1 MIERKNL
8 EGLWLKAG
16 RSGFDGIKLVQ
27 NIGMPIS
34 FRASADGYET
44 KVFTLDVDAPFYTV
58 NLVLNELKVERGD
71 LQLNGAKKLMVF
83 LDSEELDALPQ
94 LAKQRKAGLHN
105 IVVVDP
111 KTRKRLK
118 TKVAVIANQTT
129 TYQLSSDESGI
140 TLQQESGGK

>member
-1 MIERKNL
+1 
-8 EGLWLKAG
+8 
-16 RSGFDGIKLVQ
+16 
-27 NIGMPIS
+27 MPIS

-71 LQLNGAKKLMVF
+71 LQLTGAKNLMVF

-129 TYQLSSDESGI
+129 TYQLSSDESGV
-140 TLQQESGGK
+140 TLKKESGGK